1 MRGKT
6 RSITFYPPAY
16 TADDLARRVRATVT
30 GTTVKGA
37 ASTPRLSKQ
46 LSPTGG
52 RVDLVVHVPV
62 GGGFTPLDDALV
74 EVDGLGQFS
83 IVNISGGRRIW
94 RFDLARLQRKDHS
107 SGRA

>member
-6 RSITFYPPAY
+6 STITFYPPGY
-16 TADDLARRVRATVT
+16 TRDDLGRRSRTATT
-30 GTTVKGA
+30 GVTVKGA

-46 LSPTGG
+46 ITPGND
-52 RVDLVVHVPV
+52 RVDMVVHVPV

-74 EVDGLGQFS
+74 EIEGLGDFG
-83 IVNISGGRRIW
+83 IVAISGGRRIW

-107 SGRA
+107 SGRE